1 MLDFRKMGI
10 FGLLVSV
17 VLIIAFVFSL
27 FIERIPT
34 GYVGVVYSINGGVQ
48 DEILTEGWEMV
59 APTKQI
65 TLYSIATEQ
74 LSMTKENED
83 SFDVICKDGKMNI
96 DLEMSYSFASEDVTD
111 VFRKYRG
118 MSGDDVVHN
127 VVRNKIKAKVSEV
140 TSEYTVLDAYMEKKA
155 ELNADITAELRE
167 YLKEFGITVESA
179 NISNARVDAKIEAA
193 ITERSQVAQELEI
206 EKQRQEKAR
215 LEAET
220 KVIQAQGEA
229 DKKIIEAKAEAE
241 KNRLISESL
250 TPLLVEKMEMEARL
264 EHGWVEIQGIQTVV
278 TTDNK

>member
-17 VLIIAFVFSL
+17 VLIATFVFSL
-27 FIERIPT
+27 FVERIPT

-48 DEILTEGWEMV
+48 DEILTEGWEVV

-74 LSMTKENED
+74 LSMTKDNED

-118 MSGDDVVHN
+118 MSGEDVVKN
-127 VVRNKIKAKVSEV
+127 IVKNKIKAKVSEV
-140 TSEYTVLDAYMEKKA
+140 TSQYTVLDAYMEKKA

-278 TTDNK
+278 TTDK